1 MEHYIKQWK
10 KVQIKSEKILKTD
23 GKFSFRDVIF
33 SKYAYIFLKNKKKKR
48 SKMKKKNKILDNFDC
63 RYGPKAFNIISC
75 YHRIKEVKPMN
86 KSKNQITKQND

>member
-1 MEHYIKQWK
+1 
-10 KVQIKSEKILKTD
+10 
-23 GKFSFRDVIF
+23 
-33 SKYAYIFLKNKKKKR
+33 
-48 SKMKKKNKILDNFDC
+48 MKKKNKILDNFDC